1 MGVIANSGDLVLS
14 LFVAVVIGG
23 SFVVLGVIC
32 WVFWRAAKRDAVE
45 RQAQGPPS

>member
-23 SFVVLGVIC
+23 SFVVLGGIS

-45 RQAQGPPS
+45 RQAQKPPS